1 MATYFWRNLNNLKD
15 FWSLS
20 LTDVCR
26 DLNKLIEGLNLTK
39 GKLDY
44 MLRQPS
50 DTIPSDDVVNA
61 VNELYCNGN
70 GNSYDQLNICENELT
85 AYQLAKLV
93 TEYDINECSMDKVVW
108 VNNFWSNFRW
118 IEACYQQIGLSVPV
132 WKKAGNYTYKLRKN
146 HNILPPIEV
155 LKEFGEWVG
164 LTPYPMTY
172 LKRLDGMEML
182 DKLIYIQNPSLKN
195 NQYMK
200 ILSED
205 KEKPDDK
212 KNNNNSLQSGQVE
225 SLNGV
230 HSDDEKAKDLLVLV
244 LKKRFLWTNG
254 FLSDEKYR
262 KLDWMIAALTGL
274 KDGTGEDAFRKSGKR
289 IQDEFWESICNA
301 INDGEARLKDRWD
314 KLNP

>member
-1 MATYFWRNLNNLKD
+1 MATYFWRNLYNLKD

-20 LTDVCR
+20 LTDICN
-26 DLNKLIEGLNLTK
+26 DLNKAVDGLNLTK

-44 MLRQPS
+44 LLRYPS
-50 DTIPSDDVVNA
+50 DSSPSDGIVNA
-61 VNELYCNGN
+61 VNELYCRGY
-70 GNSYDQLNICENELT
+70 GLGYDEYNICNNELT
-85 AYQLAKLV
+85 AYQLAFLV
-93 TEYDINECSMDKVVW
+93 TDQHIHECSMDKTIW
-108 VNNFWSNFRW
+108 INNFWSNYRW

-146 HNILPPIEV
+146 HNILPPVEV
-155 LKEFGEWVG
+155 MKEFGKWVG

-172 LKRLDGMEML
+172 LKRLDGAQML
-182 DKLIYIQNPSLKN
+182 DLLIYIQNPSLN
-195 NQYMK
+195 NEQYMK
-200 ILSED
+200 ILSEG
-205 KEKPDDK
+205 KEKPGDEE
-212 KNNNNSLQSGQVE
+212 NNNNSLQSGQVE
-225 SLNGV
+225 PLDGV
-230 HSDDEKAKDLLVLV
+230 HSDDDKARDLLVLV

-262 KLDWMIAALTGL
+262 ELDWMIAALTGP

-314 KLNP
+314 ELNP